1 VRETLIAAA
10 TVLGK
15 QRRTYGTVV
24 VSPVTAR
31 IPLSTFCKLED
42 VKTGLS
48 VNANITGI
56 DLQANSSSL
65 GVQRISLSLDGY
77 RR

>member
-1 VRETLIAAA
+1 MIAVSE
-10 TVLGK
+10 VLGK

-24 VSPVTAR
+24 ISPVTAR

-42 VKTGLS
+42 IKTGLS
-48 VNANITGI
+48 AKANITAI
-56 DLQANSSSL
+56 DLQADSSTL